1 MGARTE
7 GQLESI
13 PVAAVSGLKVISV
26 DYRQGPEHRF
36 PAASEDV
43 AAVYRQL
50 LTQYEPE
57 HIGIFGCSAGG
68 LLTAQALAWF
78 DQHGLPMPGAVGIF
92 CAGAGQFGLGDSTA
106 IAALFGSDTGGKKT
120 PEYFDGAD
128 WQSPLVNPLLD
139 SSLMAR
145 FPPTLLISSTRD
157 FAMSATLA
165 THQQL
170 VALEKVSEL
179 HIYEGLIHYF
189 FADTELTESQQAF
202 AVMSR
207 FFHQHLNRATPA
219 IALSSEQ

>member
-1 MGARTE
+1 
-7 GQLESI
+7 
-13 PVAAVSGLKVISV
+13 
-26 DYRQGPEHRF
+26 
-36 PAASEDV
+36 
-43 AAVYRQL
+43 
-50 LTQYEPE
+50 
-57 HIGIFGCSAGG
+57 
-68 LLTAQALAWF
+68 
-78 DQHGLPMPGAVGIF
+78 
-92 CAGAGQFGLGDSTA
+92 
-106 IAALFGSDTGGKKT
+106 
-120 PEYFDGAD
+120 
-128 WQSPLVNPLLD
+128 
-139 SSLMAR
+139 MAR